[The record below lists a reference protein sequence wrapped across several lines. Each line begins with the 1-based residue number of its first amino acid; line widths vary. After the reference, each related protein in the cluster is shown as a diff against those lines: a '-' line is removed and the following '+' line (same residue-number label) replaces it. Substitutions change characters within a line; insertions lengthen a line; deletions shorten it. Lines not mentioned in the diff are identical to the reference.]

1 MTVAPETVENLR
13 SALAPLVASVDLV
26 CEDVTVRSAGG
37 RTVVTVVVDL
47 PEDRTGSA
55 DLDTVAE
62 ASRLISDH
70 LDADESFLDGAAYE
84 LEVTT
89 PGAERTLTEPRHFR
103 RARGRLARIRT
114 AAGEDLVARVLAVSD
129 DDVLTL
135 RPEDAPGSKPRA
147 RRGGPAAPREL
158 PIAEVASAKVL
169 IEFTAPAELPDV
181 DGDATHDDP
190 TEEG

>member
-13 SALAPLVASVDLV
+13 SALTPLVASVDLV

-37 RTVVTVVVDL
+37 RNVVTVVVDL

-62 ASRLISDH
+62 ASRLISDR

-147 RRGGPAAPREL
+147 RRGGQAAPREL
-158 PIAEVASAKVL
+158 PTAEVASAKVL

>member
-1 MTVAPETVENLR
+1 MTVAPETVEDLR
-13 SALAPLVASVDLV
+13 SALTPLIESVGLV
-26 CEDVTVRSAGG
+26 CEDVTVRAAGG

-47 PEDRTGSA
+47 PEDRVGSA
-55 DLDTVAE
+55 DLDSVAE

-103 RARGRLARIRT
+103 RARGRLVALRT

-129 DDVLTL
+129 ADVLML

-147 RRGGPAAPREL
+147 RRSGPPAPREL
-158 PIAEVASAKVL
+158 PISEAASAKVL
-169 IEFTAPAELPDV
+169 IEFTAPADLPDV